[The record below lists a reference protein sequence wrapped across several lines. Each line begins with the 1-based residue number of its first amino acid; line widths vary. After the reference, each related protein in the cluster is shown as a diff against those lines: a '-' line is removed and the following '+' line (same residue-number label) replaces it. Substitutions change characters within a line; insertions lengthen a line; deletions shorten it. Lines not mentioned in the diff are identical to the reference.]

1 MRILMLAQFYLP
13 MIGGEERH
21 VRNLSLALVARGHH
35 VVVVTLQQGNTPAR
49 EDDQGIQ
56 VYRIHASMQR
66 ANILYSEKGRQHIPP
81 FPDPEAL
88 LALHKI
94 IQQVKPDII
103 HAHNWIVHSF
113 TPLKAWSSAKL
124 VVTLHDYS
132 LVCATKRLMYENAVC
147 RGPAFSKC
155 LQCATAHYGAGKG
168 IPTVLSNRFAAEVER
183 RTVDMFLPVS
193 QAVAEGTQLT
203 RSKVPHIVVPN
214 FIPDNLAELSNPEH
228 PFLEWLPEGDFIL
241 FVGELARDKGVEVL
255 LRAYAQLKSPI
266 PLVLIGRRVRDFVPE
281 LPANVYGQAS
291 HRFTNWR
298 VGRYC

>member
-124 VVTLHDYS
+124 VV
-132 LVCATKRLMYENAVC
+132 A
-147 RGPAFSKC
+147 
-155 LQCATAHYGAGKG
+155 
-168 IPTVLSNRFAAEVER
+168 
-183 RTVDMFLPVS
+183 
-193 QAVAEGTQLT
+193 
-203 RSKVPHIVVPN
+203 
-214 FIPDNLAELSNPEH
+214 
-228 PFLEWLPEGDFIL
+228 
-241 FVGELARDKGVEVL
+241 
-255 LRAYAQLKSPI
+255 
-266 PLVLIGRRVRDFVPE
+266 
-281 LPANVYGQAS
+281 
-291 HRFTNWR
+291 
-298 VGRYC
+298 